1 MDHKGRLRRLQ
12 QELSQHRLDSFLVT
26 HAPNIRYLCGFTG
39 SAGVLLVNERGSVL
53 FTDGRY
59 ISQARE
65 EVDGRKVAIGRKAPL
80 LAAASWLVTR
90 RKKLARAAGVAGFA
104 ADERTAVDATR
115 SADVVT
121 TVFPPGSGPPP
132 AEALRWLP

>member
-12 QELSQHRLDSFLVT
+12 QELSRHRLDSFLVT

-39 SAGVLLVNERGSVL
+39 SAGVLLVNERGSVF

-65 EVDGRKVAIGRKAPL
+65 EVDGPKLAIGRKAPL
-80 LAAASWLVTR
+80 LAAASRLVTR
-90 RKKLARAAGVAGFA
+90 RKELAAAAGAVGFG
-104 ADERTAVDATR
+104 ADRMTG
-115 SADVVT
+115 
-121 TVFPPGSGPPP
+121 FGPK
-132 AEALRWLP
+132 

>member
-39 SAGVLLVNERGSVL
+39 SAGGLLVNERGSVL

-65 EVDGRKVAIGRKAPL
+65 EADGRKVAIGRTAPL

-90 RKKLARAAGVAGFA
+90 RTKLGRAAGGLATWA
-104 ADERTAVDATR
+104 ETATDGGR
-115 SADVVT
+115 
-121 TVFPPGSGPPP
+121 
-132 AEALRWLP
+132 